1 MVFISQPFGRVF
13 ELRSLKMG
21 LGSVK
26 QQFMTVHEEDL
37 NPKVVDGEFAQE
49 GDEDYKSFSLVCDRM
64 NISKICLKIF
74 CSYFIMSR
82 ESCWRVLVFVLL
94 DLLSCFFSCKGLT
107 ESFCKPFRFWAMAS
121 KKIITW
127 KGTHVRI
134 I

>member
-1 MVFISQPFGRVF
+1 
-13 ELRSLKMG
+13 MG

-49 GDEDYKSFSLVCDRM
+49 GDEDYKSFSLVCVRM
-64 NISKICLKIF
+64 NISKICLQIF

-94 DLLSCFFSCKGLT
+94 DLLSCFFS
-107 ESFCKPFRFWAMAS
+107 M
-121 KKIITW
+121 
-127 KGTHVRI
+127 
-134 I
+134 